1 MPNMLNRGFNRLAQ
15 IDRSRHSEWAA
26 RACLVVLAAL
36 AVWLLVRLVWVLV
49 PRGDIAADVVPARLA
64 TTTTSEATVSVAK
77 WHLFGNAATPVN
89 SMRDAPATSLALT
102 LRGTVA
108 DRNAKTGVA
117 VISDAQ
123 GREKTYRVGDEIEK
137 GATLD
142 AVYPNH
148 VVLTRDGAQESLKLP
163 VDRIGAPASTSAGAN
178 TAANAASA
186 NVGAAGVTPVQ
197 NSAGS
202 ATPMFVAPTATNGAI
217 DWQRTM
223 NQVRENPAQLSQYA
237 QPVLQDGRVL
247 GVRVRNLDA
256 ATMARIGLQDGDMVT
271 AVNGIPVDSPSRAA
285 QIMATLK
292 DANNV
297 KVTVLRGGQATE
309 LNVGIKN

>member
-1 MPNMLNRGFNRLAQ
+1 MLNRGLNHLTS
-15 IDRSRHSEWAA
+15 IDRSRYSEWAA
-26 RACLVVLAAL
+26 RACLVLLAAL
-36 AVWLLVRLVWVLV
+36 AIWLLVRLVWAVV
-49 PRGDIAADVVPARLA
+49 PRGDVVADVVPARLA
-64 TTTTSEATVSVAK
+64 TTSTSEASVSVAK
-77 WHLFGNAATPVN
+77 WHLFGNSATPA
-89 SMRDAPATSLALT
+89 SAMRNAPATTLALT

-123 GREKTYRVGDEIEK
+123 GRERTYRVGDEIEK

-148 VVLTRDGAQESLKLP
+148 VVLTRDGAQESLQLP
-163 VDRIGAPASTSAGAN
+163 VDRIGAMTGATDRADSIATTASGNGGTS
-178 TAANAASA
+178 
-186 NVGAAGVTPVQ
+186 GVTPIQ

-202 ATPMFVAPTATNGAI
+202 ATPMFVAPAAMNGAV
-217 DWQRTM
+217 DWQKTM

-292 DANNV
+292 DANSV
-297 KVTVLRGGQATE
+297 KVTVLRGGKATE
-309 LNVGIKN
+309 LNVGIRN